1 METLNGS
8 WGWKKYRFHWLGGKN
23 WEARYRITATTRSC
37 SRNCYIRRPFKAL
50 KSPMQ
55 SRMGITA
62 VTFLVGII
70 PIYVRLEI
78 VPSFFSFLNE
88 TRSRNRFVYRLASLI
103 MNHRHEAV
111 SCEARFCGSSLFLI
125 FLLSIQIETNGYS
138 FAKEGTWA
146 RSRDERGMKKDSLNR
161 FLCPFK
167 TSLSSPLLVQ
177 RIYSADY
184 FAFLGPP
191 LIVLLDKKEGEGG
204 VREGTKGEMDGEE
217 KREKRKK
224 EQSKRRCTTTSS
236 AISAYLCR

>member
-1 METLNGS
+1 
-8 WGWKKYRFHWLGGKN
+8 
-23 WEARYRITATTRSC
+23 
-37 SRNCYIRRPFKAL
+37 
-50 KSPMQ
+50 
-55 SRMGITA
+55 
-62 VTFLVGII
+62 
-70 PIYVRLEI
+70 
-78 VPSFFSFLNE
+78 
-88 TRSRNRFVYRLASLI
+88 

-146 RSRDERGMKKDSLNR
+146 RSRDERRMKKDSLNR

-167 TSLSSPLLVQ
+167 TSLSSPLVQ

-204 VREGTKGEMDGEE
+204 VREGTKGKWMG
-217 KREKRKK
+217 RKK
-224 EQSKRRCTTTSS
+224 GKKERKNNLNDGVQRHRLQFRLIFADK
-236 AISAYLCR
+236 LCH

>member
-1 METLNGS
+1 M
-8 WGWKKYRFHWLGGKN
+8 
-23 WEARYRITATTRSC
+23 
-37 SRNCYIRRPFKAL
+37 

-70 PIYVRLEI
+70 PIYVRLATK
-78 VPSFFSFLNE
+78 SFLLFFSFLNE
-88 TRSRNRFVYRLASLI
+88 TRSRNRFVYRLVSLI

-138 FAKEGTWA
+138 FAN
-146 RSRDERGMKKDSLNR
+146 ERRMKKDSLNR

>member
-1 METLNGS
+1 
-8 WGWKKYRFHWLGGKN
+8 
-23 WEARYRITATTRSC
+23 
-37 SRNCYIRRPFKAL
+37 
-50 KSPMQ
+50 MQ

-88 TRSRNRFVYRLASLI
+88 TRSSNRFVYRFASLI

-138 FAKEGTWA
+138 FAN
-146 RSRDERGMKKDSLNR
+146 ERRMKKDSLNR

-204 VREGTKGEMDGEE
+204 VREGTKGKWMG
-217 KREKRKK
+217 RKK
-224 EQSKRRCTTTSS
+224 GKKERKNNLNDGVQRHRLQFRLIFADK
-236 AISAYLCR
+236 LCH

>member
-1 METLNGS
+1 
-8 WGWKKYRFHWLGGKN
+8 
-23 WEARYRITATTRSC
+23 
-37 SRNCYIRRPFKAL
+37 
-50 KSPMQ
+50 MQ

-103 MNHRHEAV
+103 MDHRHEAV

-138 FAKEGTWA
+138 LAKEGTWA
-146 RSRDERGMKKDSLNR
+146 RSRDERRMKKDSLNR

-191 LIVLLDKKEGEGG
+191 LDCPPG
-204 VREGTKGEMDGEE
+204 
-217 KREKRKK
+217 
-224 EQSKRRCTTTSS
+224 
-236 AISAYLCR
+236 